1 METLILG
8 LASGT
13 VVGLVLGLTGGG
25 GSVLAVPML
34 IYVVGVTSPHVA
46 IGTSAV
52 AVAASAAINLVLHA
66 RQGTVKWRCA
76 ALFALVGTLGAWGGA
91 TLGKATNGQSLLAL
105 FGAVMIAVG
114 LLMARP
120 SHQGDNPDVR
130 LDMQSV
136 TILGPRLVA
145 TGAATGFASGYF
157 GIGGG
162 FLIVPSLLFATN
174 MPMLAAVGSSLL
186 AVAAFGA
193 TTALTYSRSGLV
205 DWSLAGVFVAG
216 GLLGGLVGTRLANLL
231 GQHRRV
237 LTVSFGVLV
246 AGVGT
251 YILWRGLPTL
261 AQRLGW
267 QL

>member
-1 METLILG
+1 MEMLLLG
-8 LASGT
+8 LMAGT
-13 VVGLVLGLTGGG
+13 LVGLVLGLIGGG
-25 GSVLAVPML
+25 GSILAVPML
-34 IYVVGVTSPHVA
+34 IYVVGVASPHVA

-52 AVAASAAINLVLHA
+52 AVAASAVINLVLHA
-66 RQGTVKWRCA
+66 GQGTVKWRCA
-76 ALFALVGTLGAWGGA
+76 TLFALVGAMGAWVGA

-114 LLMARP
+114 ILMVRP
-120 SHQGDNPDVR
+120 RSQGDNPDVR

-136 TILGPRLVA
+136 SILGPRLVA

-174 MPMLAAVGSSLL
+174 TPMIAAVGSSLL

-193 TTALTYSRSGLV
+193 TTALSYSHSGLV
-205 DWSLAGVFVAG
+205 VWPLAGVFVAG
-216 GLLGGLVGTRLANLL
+216 GVLGGIVGTRFAKAL
-231 GQHRRV
+231 GRHRRV
-237 LTVSFGVLV
+237 LTISFGVFV

-251 YILWRGLPTL
+251 YIFLHGLPAL
-261 AQRLGW
+261 VQRLG
-267 QL
+267 

>member
-1 METLILG
+1 MQTLTLG
-8 LASGT
+8 LTAGIL
-13 VVGLVLGLTGGG
+13 VGLVLGLIGGG
-25 GSVLAVPML
+25 GSILAVPML

-76 ALFALVGTLGAWGGA
+76 TLFALVGVIAAWVGA
-91 TLGKATNGQSLLAL
+91 TLGKATDGQSLLAL
-105 FGAVMIAVG
+105 FGAIMIAVG
-114 LLMARP
+114 LLMIRP
-120 SHQGDNPDVR
+120 RSEGDNPDVR
-130 LDMQSV
+130 LTMQSV

-174 MPMLAAVGSSLL
+174 MPMIAAVGSSLL

-193 TTALTYSRSGLV
+193 TTALSYSRSGLIV
-205 DWSLAGVFVAG
+205 WPLAGVFVAG
-216 GLLGGLVGTRLANLL
+216 GILGGIVGTRLAQVL
-231 GQHRRV
+231 GRQRRV

-251 YILWRGLPTL
+251 YILLQGLPAL
-261 AQRLGW
+261 IHRLGS
-267 QL
+267 